1 MILELANRGTGVA
14 PGGSPATGDALT
26 EGTPT
31 HVGDAT
37 IELHGDR
44 VEVRVPLNSTT
55 QLFHRWDGES
65 LRLGTDLRQLGDRTS
80 AVDDAAVYALLQFGA
95 VPPPMSPFAGV
106 GQCTAGHDT
115 TFDLATRRI
124 SSRSV
129 AAGTAAVDLGLTADE
144 QADRVGARI
153 DEILR
158 RLVPD
163 QRPVIL
169 FSGGVD
175 SGLLA
180 ARAAALG
187 WSDTVLVNYAFGP
200 RDAEATLAEE
210 MAAHLG
216 LRLERIE
223 ALPEHASGLAEMFGS
238 LPVPFVDVSIGPTS
252 SLATAVVGRDDD
264 RTVVLDGTGA
274 DGGFA
279 LFGRQHSVERL
290 YRLPAPLR
298 RAAGELYRLGQWRR
312 DDKVEWNL
320 RLLRRSSQMDPAAM
334 SIALN
339 PLEGIAYRVDRS
351 AVRDVHAALDAWMDT
366 TLPDDDE
373 VRVAGLDLALICA
386 DIYAQKGKRIYDASA
401 RDLRFPFL
409 DPAMTTLALGEAR
422 YWSGRE
428 EPKWVLKHLLARHV
442 PREMVYRAKSGFVA
456 PYAEQFGHP
465 EVVAALRGAGRTG
478 PLAGIVSTKFC
489 QRLADD
495 LAAKRPVNHQT
506 HNFAWAV
513 VTIEVW
519 WRHALASG

>member
-1 MILELANRGTGVA
+1 MILELANRGAGVA
-14 PGGSPATGDALT
+14 PGGTPAVEDSLT
-26 EGTPT
+26 DGTSVQ
-31 HVGDAT
+31 VGDAT
-37 IELHGDR
+37 VELHGDR
-44 VEVRVPLNSTT
+44 VEVRVPPMSTT
-55 QLFHRWDGES
+55 QLFHRWDGAS
-65 LRLGTDLRQLGDRTS
+65 LRLGTDLRELGDRGS
-80 AVDDAAVYALLQFGA
+80 QVDPRAVYALLQFGA
-95 VPPPMSPFAGV
+95 VPPPYSPFRDV
-106 GQCTAGHDT
+106 GQCVAGHDT
-115 TFDLATRRI
+115 TFDLGTRRVVG
-124 SSRSV
+124 RPV
-129 AAGTAAVDLGLTADE
+129 APGTVAVDLGLTVDE
-144 QADRVGARI
+144 QADRVGARL
-153 DEILR
+153 DDVLR
-158 RLVPD
+158 RLAPD
-163 QRPVIL
+163 RRPVIL

-200 RDAEATLAEE
+200 RDAEAELAEA

-290 YRLPAPLR
+290 YRLPSPVR
-298 RAAGELYRLGQWRR
+298 RIVGELYRLHQWRR

-320 RLLRRSSQMDPAAM
+320 RVLRRSSQMDPAAM

-339 PLEGIAYRVDRS
+339 PLDGIAYHVDRS
-351 AVRDVHAALDAWMDT
+351 AVRDVQRALDEWMDT
-366 TLPDDDE
+366 TLVDDDE

-422 YWSGRE
+422 HWAGRE

-456 PYAEQFGHP
+456 PYDEQFAHP
-465 EVVAALRGAGRTG
+465 EVVAALRGAGRSG
-478 PLAGIVSTKFC
+478 PLAGVVSTKFC

-495 LAAKRPVNHQT
+495 LAARRPVNHQT

-513 VTIEVW
+513 VTVELW
-519 WRHALASG
+519 WRHALATG